1 MNKKDDLT
9 NSLAEQKRAKSR
21 LYNEAANEL
30 RAAQISSDVALKHRL
45 LDKAAEK
52 KKVVFS
58 DLADVR
64 QRVGDYL
71 TACQE
76 AAVIPTMSGL
86 AVSFGVTRQAIYKF
100 VNEHKEAESAK
111 YLETVRELM
120 ADCLVSAG
128 LGKSADAAVTIFILK
143 NHHNYADRVE
153 IAPVKEDSGPLGPTM
168 DPEEL
173 RRRIEDN
180 VVDDEWEDE

>member
-1 MNKKDDLT
+1 MSKKDDLAD
-9 NSLAEQKRAKSR
+9 SLAEQKRNKPR

-45 LDKAAEK
+45 LDQAEK
-52 KKVVFS
+52 KVKFS
-58 DLADVR
+58 DLGDVKR
-64 QRVGDYL
+64 RVGSYL

-76 AAVIPTMSGL
+76 AAAIPTMSGL
-86 AVSFGVTRQAIYKF
+86 ALSFGVTRQAIYKF
-100 VNEHKEAESAK
+100 VNEHKESASAE

-128 LGKSADAAVTIFILK
+128 LGKSTDAAVTIFILK

-153 IAPVKEDSGPLGPTM
+153 IAPVKEDFGPLGPLEN
-168 DPEEL
+168 PEEL
-173 RRRIEDN
+173 RRRIEAN
-180 VVDDEWEDE
+180 VVDDYLEDDE